1 MGLSLI
7 HRLEQKCSSI
17 AITVLGENRRSLF
30 KTTAMDQ
37 VHMHASV
44 EVADLWG
51 GHQCCIR
58 RSILLNLLEFVLSSC
73 LLFQHRFFWNDVG
86 LSLLHRKPGSFILV
100 MWEEGGVGKLLH
112 GWTFWNCC
120 GFTACKAQWRQARQC
135 THSCVTMMRAGF
147 LYEQQA
153 SYWILILNKWW
164 GIILLISVPA
174 ILSSI
179 SRSWTLLQMLL
190 NLVLSQAVSQVNY
203 LLLSTFCACQIQV
216 WVWIQGWWWW
226 CKTLKQRPCMHD
238 CWV

>member
-1 MGLSLI
+1 
-7 HRLEQKCSSI
+7 
-17 AITVLGENRRSLF
+17 
-30 KTTAMDQ
+30 MDR
-37 VHMHASV
+37 VHVHASV
-44 EVADLWG
+44 KVVALWG
-51 GHQCCIR
+51 GHQCWIR

-73 LLFQHRFFWNDVG
+73 LLFQHRFFLKWCRSVFVAQKTRLVHVG
-86 LSLLHRKPGSFILV
+86 
-100 MWEEGGVGKLLH
+100 GGGGGGNELH
-112 GWTFWNCC
+112 GWTFWNCH
-120 GFTACKAQWRQARQC
+120 GFTACKAQWRQAMQC
-135 THSCVTMMRAGF
+135 RHTCVTMMRVGF

-179 SRSWTLLQMLL
+179 SRSWTLLQMLP
-190 NLVLSQAVSQVNY
+190 NLVLLQAVSQVNY
-203 LLLSTFCACQIQV
+203 LLLSTFFACQIQV